1 MPAPLRGV
9 QCRGDL
15 LNFGAVLGVVSA
27 FLDEQGC
34 RYAVIGGVALIS
46 YGLPRTTVDLDF
58 VVESSIQDDLIAFL
72 EARGYETLGRSK
84 GYSTHTHTD
93 AVWGRLDFVY
103 IGGDTSRKLFDGC
116 RFLPG
121 PGGREVAVP
130 SPEHLAALK
139 VTAMKNDPT
148 RLFQDLADIRFLLT
162 VPGVDRRQIE
172 DYFVRQGLKDRF
184 DELEKTL

>member
-1 MPAPLRGV
+1 M
-9 QCRGDL
+9 
-15 LNFGAVLGVVSA
+15 NFGAVLGVVSA
-27 FLDEQGC
+27 FLDEKGC

-58 VVESSIQDDLIAFL
+58 VVESTVQDDLIAFL
-72 EARGYETLGRSK
+72 ESRGYETLGRSM
-84 GYSTHTHTD
+84 GYSTHSHAD
-93 AVWGRLDFVY
+93 ATWGRLDFVY
-103 IGGDTSRKLFDGC
+103 VGGDTSLQLFSNC
-116 RFLPG
+116 RLLPG

-162 VPGVDRRQIE
+162 VPGVDRKQVE
-172 DYFVRQGLKDRF
+172 GYFVRQGLKDRF
-184 DELEKTL
+184 DDLEKTL